1 MGMKVAFEIEVQPW
15 LNEDGLNISL
25 YSENGDIET
34 ELNFTLEELINKE
47 LSCYTIANVLI
58 DSEKADS
65 VLAYLEKVTEYTK
78 KRIKELS

>member
-1 MGMKVAFEIEVQPW
+1 ME
-15 LNEDGLNISL
+15 
-25 YSENGDIET
+25 YGDESI
-34 ELNFTLEELINKE
+34 INKE